1 MNANPVVLLDIQHLH
16 PRWAWLLVLGI
27 LLVVLGTIAFFLTP
41 AATLATVIVLGWL
54 MMVSGVI
61 EAFHAFSVRRW
72 SGFFLHLIGGVLGVL
87 VGLLIVT
94 HPLAGALTLTLLFA
108 AFFCVVGLFR
118 LIASASLRF
127 PNWGWAFLDGLVALA
142 LGILL
147 WLQLPWSGLWFLG
160 LALGLSLLFRGW
172 AYIMLS
178 IAVRSMHVKTA

>member
-1 MNANPVVLLDIQHLH
+1 MNAHPVVLLDIQHAH
-16 PRWAWLLVLGI
+16 PRWGWFLLLGI
-27 LLVVLGTIAFFLTP
+27 VLILLGTAALFLIP
-41 AATLATVIVLGWL
+41 AATLGTVIILGWL
-54 MMVSGVI
+54 MIVSGVI
-61 EAFHAFSVRRW
+61 ESFHGFSVHRW

-87 VGLLIVT
+87 VGLLVVT

-118 LIASASLRF
+118 LIASAILRF
-127 PNWGWAFLDGLVALA
+127 PNWGWACLDGGIAFA

-178 IAVRSMHVKTA
+178 FAVRNMSLSVG